1 LNTAG
6 EGGDNMQKI
15 TALLL
20 SLFFALSV
28 LGCATTRDKAG
39 WDEPSRDTISQSQ
52 NPGMNPGP

>member
-1 LNTAG
+1 
-6 EGGDNMQKI
+6 MQKI